1 MTIEHR
7 TIENGTTE
15 RGTTE
20 NRTTY
25 CRICESLC
33 GMVAEV
39 RDGRLVA
46 LRPDKDHP
54 LSAGFAC
61 QKGIAFTEVVN
72 DPDRVTA
79 PMRRRADGTFE
90 EVSWDDALA
99 DIAGRLSDIH
109 RRHGSGALG
118 WYFGNPGAFSYS
130 HLMAVVCFVNG
141 LGMGAHLF
149 TASSQDTNSR
159 LMASQLLYGV
169 PSAVPIPDLNR
180 TDLLV
185 VMGANPVVSHG
196 SVLTAPRI
204 KDRMR
209 DVVKRGGR
217 VIVIDPRKTETAA
230 QFEWLGIVPDSDA
243 LLLLSLLQVMFA
255 EDLVD
260 RRRVGEQADGLG
272 WLATRC
278 APFTPERTEAA
289 TGIPAGTVRDMAR
302 SLVGTPR
309 AAVYGRIGT
318 CAGRSGTLTSYLID
332 AVNLAA
338 GNVDVPGGSVFGS
351 FGFPAEGWAFT
362 ALGALLRYDYRRNRS
377 RVGGFGNL
385 VHTEPATMLAKEI
398 TTGGDRQIRALF
410 VSAGNPVLSVPN
422 GAELAEAMPQLD
434 LSVALDFYL
443 TETTAL
449 CDYVLPVTTMYERD
463 DFPVLLQPFHAT
475 PFRQSTEAVV
485 PPQGQA
491 RTEWE
496 IVDDLMARMAR
507 RSPVFAALAAARA
520 SAGLFGRRL
529 SPRPLIDLMIRTGR
543 GGDWF
548 GLRRGGLSFRR
559 LTEQHPHG
567 VVLDP
572 DLPTG
577 VLGRAVAYPSRRI
590 RLRHHEIAEQIE
602 QLRRRKDPIGYP
614 LRLIGMRDSRSENSW
629 MHNAPLLMRGD
640 RRPRA
645 LMHATD
651 AADRGIADGDDI
663 WVRSPYGKIE
673 LPVRLTEDI
682 VVGTVAIPHGWG
694 HNGKG
699 GWRLANGVGG
709 VNVNELTSNDP
720 DDVESLS
727 GMAWLSGV
735 PIEVERA

>member
-1 MTIEHR
+1 M
-7 TIENGTTE
+7 TTE
-15 RGTTE
+15 H
-20 NRTTY
+20 RTTY

-39 RDGRLVA
+39 QDDRLVA
-46 LRPDKDHP
+46 LRADKDHP

-72 DPDRVTA
+72 DPDRVTT
-79 PMRRRADGTFE
+79 PLRRRADGTFG
-90 EVSWDDALA
+90 EVSWDEAVD
-99 DIAGRLSDIH
+99 DIAKRLSDIH

-141 LGMGAHLF
+141 LGLGAHLY
-149 TASSQDTNSR
+149 TASSQDTHSR
-159 LMASQLLYGV
+159 LMASQLLYGI

-209 DVVKRGGR
+209 DVVKRAGR

-230 QFEWLGIVPDSDA
+230 QFEWLGIVPDTDA
-243 LLLLSLLQVMFA
+243 LLLLSMLQVMFA

-260 RRRVGEQADGLG
+260 RHRVAKQADGLA
-272 WLATRC
+272 WLATQC
-278 APFTPERTEAA
+278 APFTPERTEGA
-289 TGIPAGTVRDMAR
+289 TGIPAGTVRDLAR
-302 SLVGTPR
+302 NLARTAR
-309 AAVYGRIGT
+309 AAIYGRIGT
-318 CAGRSGTLTSYLID
+318 CAGRSGTLTSYLVD
-332 AVNLAA
+332 AVNLVA

-351 FGFPAEGWAFT
+351 FGVPGERWAFT

-398 TTGGDRQIRALF
+398 TTPGEGQIRALF

-422 GAELAEAMPQLD
+422 GAALGEAMPQLE

-443 TETTAL
+443 TETTAR

-463 DFPVLLQPFHAT
+463 DFPLLFQPFQTT
-475 PFRQSTEAVV
+475 PFRQITEAVV
-485 PPQGQA
+485 PPRGQA
-491 RTEWE
+491 RTEWQ
-496 IVDDLMARMAR
+496 IVDDLMRRMAT
-507 RSPVFAALAAARA
+507 RSPAFAALAVARA
-520 SAGLFGRRL
+520 SAGLFGRHL
-529 SPRPLIDLMIRTGR
+529 SPRPLVDVMIRIGR

-548 GLRRGGLSFRR
+548 GLRRRGLSFRS
-559 LTEQHPHG
+559 LADDHPHG
-567 VVLDP
+567 VVLDQE
-572 DLPTG
+572 LRTG
-577 VLGRAVAYPSRRI
+577 VLRNAVAYPSRRI
-590 RLRHHEIAEQIE
+590 RLEHSEIAMQIRE
-602 QLRRRKDPIGYP
+602 LARRQDPIGYP
-614 LRLIGMRDSRSENSW
+614 LRLIGMREARSENSW

-640 RRPRA
+640 RAPRA
-645 LMHATD
+645 LMHSDD
-651 AADRGIADGDDI
+651 AKRRGIVDGDEI
-663 WVRSPYGKIE
+663 AVRSPYGKIE
-673 LPVRLTEDI
+673 LSATLTDDI
-682 VVGTVAIPHGWG
+682 VAGTVAIPHGWG
-694 HNGKG
+694 HNGTG
-699 GWRLANGVGG
+699 GWRVANRVGG
-709 VNVNELTSNDP
+709 VNVNDLTSNDP
-720 DDVESLS
+720 EDVEALS

-735 PIEVERA
+735 PIEVERS

>member
-1 MTIEHR
+1 MTIEH
-7 TIENGTTE
+7 
-15 RGTTE
+15 
-20 NRTTY
+20 RTTY

-39 RDGRLVA
+39 QDDRLVS
-46 LRPDKDHP
+46 LRADKDHP

-72 DPDRVTA
+72 DPDRVTT
-79 PMRRRADGTFE
+79 PLRRRADGAFE
-90 EVSWDDALA
+90 EVTWDNALA
-99 DIAGRLSDIH
+99 DIAKRLSEIH
-109 RRHGSGALG
+109 RRHGSGAVG

-130 HLMAVVCFVNG
+130 HLMAVVCFING
-141 LGMGAHLF
+141 LGLGAHLF
-149 TASSQDTNSR
+149 TASSQDTHSR
-159 LMASQLLYGV
+159 LMASQLLYGI

-230 QFEWLGIVPDSDA
+230 QFEWLGIVPDTDA
-243 LLLLSLLQVMFA
+243 LLLLSMLAVMFA

-260 RRRVGEQADGLG
+260 RGRVATQADGLG
-272 WLATRC
+272 WLATQC
-278 APFTPERTEAA
+278 APFTPERTGAA
-289 TGIPAGTVRDMAR
+289 TGIPADTVRELAR
-302 SLVGTPR
+302 SLARTPR
-309 AAVYGRIGT
+309 AAIYGRIGT
-318 CAGRSGTLTSYLID
+318 CAGRSGTLTSYLVD
-332 AVNLAA
+332 AVNLVA

-351 FGFPAEGWAFT
+351 FAVPGEGWAFT

-398 TTGGDRQIRALF
+398 TTPGDRQIRALF

-422 GAELAEAMPQLD
+422 GAELAEAMPQLE
-434 LSVALDFYL
+434 LSVALDFYV
-443 TETTAL
+443 TETTAQ

-463 DFPVLLQPFHAT
+463 DFPLLFQPFQTT
-475 PFRQSTEAVV
+475 PFRQITEAVV
-485 PPQGQA
+485 PPRGQA
-491 RTEWE
+491 RTEWQ
-496 IVDDLMARMAR
+496 IVDDLMRRMAT
-507 RSPVFAALAAARA
+507 RSPAFAALAVARV
-520 SAGLFGRRL
+520 SAGLFGRQL
-529 SPRPLIDLMIRTGR
+529 SPRPLVDTLIRIGR

-548 GLRRGGLSFRR
+548 GLRRGGLSFRSLADR
-559 LTEQHPHG
+559 HPHG
-567 VVLDP
+567 AVLEP
-572 DLPTG
+572 ELRTG
-577 VLGRAVAYPSRRI
+577 VLRGAVAYPSRRI
-590 RLRHHEIAEQIE
+590 RLEHNEIATQIQE
-602 QLRRRKDPIGYP
+602 IQRRQDPLGYP
-614 LRLIGMRDSRSENSW
+614 LRLIGMREARSENSW

-640 RRPRA
+640 RKPRA
-645 LMHATD
+645 LMHRED
-651 AADRGIADGDDI
+651 AKQRGIAEGDEI
-663 WVRSPYGKIE
+663 AVRSPYGKIE
-673 LPVRLTEDI
+673 LPATLTEDI

-699 GWRLANGVGG
+699 GWRVANRVGG
-709 VNVNELTSNDP
+709 VNVNDLTSNDP
-720 DDVESLS
+720 DDVESVS

-735 PIEVERA
+735 PIEVERS